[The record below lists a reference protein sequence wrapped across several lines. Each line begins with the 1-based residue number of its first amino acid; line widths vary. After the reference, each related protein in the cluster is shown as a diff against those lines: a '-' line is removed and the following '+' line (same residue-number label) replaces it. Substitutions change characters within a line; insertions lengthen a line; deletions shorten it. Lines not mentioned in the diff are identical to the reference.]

1 MIRDGGS
8 GDRGY
13 EEDRVS
19 DAGAD
24 TSSSDG
30 SCSTGFH
37 SEESLGLEYGSEGS
51 ELSQLLD
58 EEVNRVK
65 LEEAKVVEEMD
76 ISLSSDT
83 WHEDMDEV
91 VEEEKGHDIVKNK
104 TAKTKHK

>member
-65 LEEAKVVEEMD
+65 QEEENVVENGP
-76 ISLSSDT
+76 
-83 WHEDMDEV
+83 
-91 VEEEKGHDIVKNK
+91 EKGYK
-104 TAKTKHK
+104 TPSPVLLSPYLMGPQSTTHFI